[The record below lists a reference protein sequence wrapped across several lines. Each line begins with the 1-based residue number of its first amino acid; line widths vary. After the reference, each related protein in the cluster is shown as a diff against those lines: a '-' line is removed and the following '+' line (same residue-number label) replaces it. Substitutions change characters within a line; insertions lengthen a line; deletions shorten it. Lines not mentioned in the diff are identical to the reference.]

1 MRWEGRWD
9 IACIAWVARHSC
21 AWQALGTW
29 HCLPTHILR
38 WLSSL
43 LLCSDCRHGLCRD
56 GGRHLWHGKPSR
68 QLVMLMTLH
77 RRVPPPCQRL
87 LSLRHALLSPCDCRT
102 CTPTRSPTGGSALP
116 TSHACMKEPWP
127 SVPAGAVPRSSSP
140 PYPASHCPCLP
151 RSYLVGAIVLMA
163 FAGFGLVAGIV
174 AWIRHRQAEAEA
186 GCHGML
192 ARVRHG

>member
-1 MRWEGRWD
+1 MPALPGLHV
-9 IACIAWVARHSC
+9 I

-29 HCLPTHILR
+29 RCLPTHILR

-43 LLCSDCRHGLCRD
+43 LLCSDCRHGVCRD

-116 TSHACMKEPWP
+116 TSHAWIKEPGA
-127 SVPAGAVPRSSSP
+127 SVPAGVVPRSTSP
-140 PYPASHCPCLP
+140 PIPCFALSPSPSQLPSGRNSADGVCRLWPGGGHCGLDPA
-151 RSYLVGAIVLMA
+151 
-163 FAGFGLVAGIV
+163 
-174 AWIRHRQAEAEA
+174 QASR
-186 GCHGML
+186 G
-192 ARVRHG
+192 